1 MARDEMINTLP
12 SCTGTK
18 GTHQIL
24 LAFFSFSE
32 SHGKFNFW
40 YNFSGLCLL
49 GREYVVT
56 TKILCLGG
64 EAPLEIGG
72 LSTLGRIKLLNRG
85 GPRAGDT
92 AHLSHVCI
100 LAGYI
105 PGPLRQPI
113 RDTPCLSRNTKRTA
127 EVWMDE
133 YKQYY
138 YASRPFALERPFG
151 K

>member
-1 MARDEMINTLP
+1 MRWSTLFPLVPAPKGHARFSWL
-12 SCTGTK
+12 
-18 GTHQIL
+18 
-24 LAFFSFSE
+24 FFCFSE

-49 GREYVVT
+49 GRGYVMT

-64 EAPLEIGG
+64 EAPLETGG
-72 LSTLGRIKLLNRG
+72 LSTLGRIKLLDRG
-85 GPRAGDT
+85 GSHGGDT
-92 AHLSHVCI
+92 AHSSHVCI
-100 LAGYI
+100 LPRYV
-105 PGPLRQPI
+105 PGPLRQPVP
-113 RDTPCLSRNTKRTA
+113 DTPCLPRNTKRTA